1 LEAATKAEPYKS
13 AVCSEYPTYI
23 IMSIIIT
30 IIIIII
36 TITLSLSSSSSSS
49 SASSSLSSSSLS
61 SSSSISSLS
70 PSSLSSSSLSSS
82 SLSSSLSS
90 PSLYHYHHHHHS
102 ILSSSPDGTLE
113 TAAPIRKDPTVKA
126 AIVSEDMV
134 GRSYEQLLFLVNRHI
149 GIADLIQLT
158 PITLR
163 EEQVKR

>member
-1 LEAATKAEPYKS
+1 LEAATKAESYKS

-36 TITLSLSSSSSSS
+36 IIITIIVITIIVINIITIITIIITITLS
-49 SASSSLSSSSLS
+49 
-61 SSSSISSLS
+61 
-70 PSSLSSSSLSSS
+70 
-82 SLSSSLSS
+82 
-90 PSLYHYHHHHHS
+90 
-102 ILSSSPDGTLE
+102 LSSSPDGTLE

-149 GIADLIQLT
+149 DIADLIQLT

>member
-23 IMSIIIT
+23 IMPIIKT

-36 TITLSLSSSSSSS
+36 TITLS
-49 SASSSLSSSSLS
+49 
-61 SSSSISSLS
+61 
-70 PSSLSSSSLSSS
+70 
-82 SLSSSLSS
+82 
-90 PSLYHYHHHHHS
+90 
-102 ILSSSPDGTLE
+102 LSSSPDGTLE

-134 GRSYEQLLFLVNRHI
+134 ARSCEQLLFLVNRHI
-149 GIADLIQLT
+149 DIADLIQLT